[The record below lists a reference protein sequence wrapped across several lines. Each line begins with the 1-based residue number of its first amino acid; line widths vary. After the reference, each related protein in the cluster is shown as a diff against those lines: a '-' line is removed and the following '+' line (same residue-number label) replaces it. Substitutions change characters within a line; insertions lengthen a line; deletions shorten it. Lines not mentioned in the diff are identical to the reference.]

1 MPDNNEETQNTQG
14 FDYDKIKQTAREG
27 AQEAYQ
33 TQQQQEQ
40 VRQRVLK
47 YVEQKTEGLSEEGVT
62 KYRNY
67 ISQFGVP
74 EGKTP
79 EEVIDEKGDEYL
91 EDLKKLYS
99 ADDTEDDTQE
109 DEQETQEVETQQKP
123 KREPRNKGVN
133 VTKDENE
140 IPEQWQQFET
150 LEGYVNAKKDKLR
163 TIKSVKRH

>member
-1 MPDNNEETQNTQG
+1 MPDNEEETQG
-14 FDYDKIKQTAREG
+14 FDYDKIKQASTEG

-33 TQQQQEQ
+33 KTQQQEQ

-47 YVEQKTEGLSEEGVT
+47 YVEQKTEGLSEEGVK

-79 EEVIDEKGDEYL
+79 EQVIDEKGDEYL
-91 EDLKKLYS
+91 EDLKKLYGTDS
-99 ADDTEDDTQE
+99 EDEQDTEETDT
-109 DEQETQEVETQQKP
+109 EQETQEVETKP
-123 KREPRNKGVN
+123 KREPRNKGVKM
-133 VTKDENE
+133 TKEDDGV
-140 IPEQWQQFET
+140 PEQWQQFET

-163 TIKSVKRH
+163 TIKSVNRH